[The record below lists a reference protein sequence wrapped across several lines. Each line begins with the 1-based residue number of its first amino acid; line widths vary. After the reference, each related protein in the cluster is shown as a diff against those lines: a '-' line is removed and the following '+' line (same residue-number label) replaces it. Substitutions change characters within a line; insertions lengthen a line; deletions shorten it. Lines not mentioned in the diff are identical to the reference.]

1 MNKDFLTSIGSAFTM
16 IAISV
21 GVGYYWGRADI
32 PEPEVTEKIEYVP
45 SPYPVR
51 DTIDRPIPVEVHDT
65 IDRPIPVP
73 TDTAA
78 LFAVWKDYYLR
89 RDYELDFSND
99 SVGVFKVNASV
110 QENKLLSATSVIQP
124 NRKVITRTETVLKV
138 PTIQPWIMIGT
149 SPTFDTQKIQF
160 GLDFK
165 NRYIFGLSGIRIDD
179 KYNYTLDFGVKF

>member
-1 MNKDFLTSIGSAFTM
+1 MNKDSLTNIGLAASI
-16 IAISV
+16 IAVSV
-21 GVGYYWGRADI
+21 GVGYYWGKADI
-32 PEPEVTEKIEYVP
+32 PEPQVTEKIEYVP

-65 IDRPIPVP
+65 IVKPVPVP

-78 LFAVWKDYYLR
+78 LFAIWRDYHLR

-99 SVGVFKVNASV
+99 SIGTFRVNASV
-110 QENKLLSATSVIQP
+110 QENKLFSATSVIQP

-138 PTIQPWIMIGT
+138 PTIQPWVMIGT
-149 SPTFDTQKIQF
+149 SATFDSQKVQF

-165 NRYIFGLSGIRIDD
+165 NRFIFGVSGIRIDD

>member
-1 MNKDFLTSIGSAFTM
+1 MNKDLLTSIGFVATI
-16 IAISV
+16 IAVSV
-21 GVGYYWGRADI
+21 GVGYYWGRANT
-32 PEPEVTEKIEYVP
+32 PEPKVTEKIEYVP
-45 SPYPVR
+45 YPYPVR
-51 DTIDRPIPVEVHDT
+51 DTINRPIPIEVRDT
-65 IDRPIPVP
+65 IYKPVPVP

-78 LFAVWKDYYLR
+78 LFAVWRDYYLR
-89 RDYELDFSND
+89 REYELDFSND

-149 SPTFDTQKIQF
+149 SPTFDSQKIQF

>member
-1 MNKDFLTSIGSAFTM
+1 MNKDFLSSIGSIVTI

-21 GVGYYWGRADI
+21 WIGYHWGKTNI
-32 PEPEVTEKIEYVP
+32 PEPEVKEEIRYVP
-45 SPYPVR
+45 ELYAVH
-51 DTIDRPIPVEVHDT
+51 DTIYKPIPYAVHDT

-73 TDTAA
+73 TDTTA
-78 LFAVWKDYYLR
+78 LFAVWRDYYLR

-99 SVGVFKVNASV
+99 SIGVFKVNACV

-149 SPTFDTQKIQF
+149 SPTFDSQKIQF
-160 GLDFK
+160 GMDFK
-165 NRYIFGLSGIRIDD
+165 NRYILGLSGIRINDEF
-179 KYNYTLDFGVKF
+179 NYTLDFGIKF